1 MDCQR
6 HSTAVATGNRARC
19 DEGGDARSLA
29 TSKGPDK
36 RLKDWHMNRYE
47 TSTPRAALGL
57 TAVAMAAI
65 TMATLVVL
73 PAQLGSVSANASTLA
88 AEKVPA
94 EARFDVA
101 RAPSIDVTGAIDGE
115 EYVSPGRAAF
125 EAQECGT
132 QTKSNSRSLAD

>member
-1 MDCQR
+1 MDR
-6 HSTAVATGNRARC
+6 PASV
-19 DEGGDARSLA
+19 S
-29 TSKGPDK
+29 DK

-65 TMATLVVL
+65 TMAILVVV

-125 EAQECGT
+125 EAQECGR
-132 QTKSNSRSLAD
+132 QSKSNSRSLSD

>member
-1 MDCQR
+1 
-6 HSTAVATGNRARC
+6 
-19 DEGGDARSLA
+19 
-29 TSKGPDK
+29 
-36 RLKDWHMNRYE
+36 MNRYE

-73 PAQLGSVSANASTLA
+73 PAQLGSVSANANTLA

-94 EARFDVA
+94 EARFDIA
-101 RAPSIDVTGAIDGE
+101 RAPADIDVSGTADGE

-125 EAQECGT
+125 DAQECAR
-132 QTKSNSRSLAD
+132 QTKSNSHKLTD